1 MDKLFNKLPEDIQI
15 LIISYIKY
23 PQKSEL
29 LEDIRNYKIIKDKL
43 YDKYKNNFININN
56 FTNGEYNELIDMAVT
71 LNIENNLL
79 GYINSEIIYNL
90 YKSLKNIKIME
101 RMLCFRIK
109 REYNGENK
117 TMNQIHINMNINIKS
132 RINRYLGSLTINE
145 REIFLNRKKRDK
157 IYKIYN

>member
-1 MDKLFNKLPEDIQI
+1 MDKLFDKLPEDIQI

-29 LEDIRNYKIIKDKL
+29 LEDIKNYKVIKDKL

-56 FTNGEYNELIDMAVT
+56 FTNGEYNDLIDMAVA

-109 REYNGENK
+109 R
-117 TMNQIHINMNINIKS
+117 
-132 RINRYLGSLTINE
+132 
-145 REIFLNRKKRDK
+145 
-157 IYKIYN
+157 

>member
-29 LEDIRNYKIIKDKL
+29 LEDIRNYKIIKEKL

-109 REYNGENK
+109 REYNGEKITNSTSK
-117 TMNQIHINMNINIKS
+117 YSGIIK
-132 RINRYLGSLTINE
+132 IQNE
-145 REIFLNRKKRDK
+145 KKLQDK
-157 IYKIYN
+157 ESKGLHRLDQDLLLY